1 MPVDRKSASAAGA
14 QDNNGFK
21 YSDIRRDKKGGSD
34 VMPFLRRNPLGIEIT
49 DTHIKLCELNSK
61 SKKSLSVKHA
71 ASVEL
76 APGTMNDGRI
86 QNEGQLVQAFRKV
99 LDVYDWSTRHV
110 HFAIPSQSVMVR
122 FLKMPNVSHKALA
135 KLVDFEIKN
144 NMHLPFEDPFYDFVK
159 LETKDTPESKKQPSA
174 AVFQAQWEAA
184 AARESTRS
192 NAFSNDNAEPL
203 SSNTCDVMLTAA
215 SKELLQQYI
224 GIFKEMDLKLA
235 SIEIKSFSLNRLQ
248 QRCLQ
253 LPAEDLI
260 LLADVNGT
268 NCDLTIVRK
277 GVIQI
282 TRNVS
287 VSLLEQPMQQIDT
300 LDRMFADFTSQK
312 GNYEGSFN
320 ELAGELERLINFYRY
335 TLNNREA
342 EFRHLIVTGDI
353 PMLDEFMQYL
363 NGRLNMNVSQ
373 LDWNGLRISVSMNEW
388 NLSNYAVPLGL
399 CLRGIN

>member
-1 MPVDRKSASAAGA
+1 MPL
-14 QDNNGFK
+14 
-21 YSDIRRDKKGGSD
+21 
-34 VMPFLRRNPLGIEIT
+34 LRRHPLGIEIT
-49 DTHIKLCELNSK
+49 DTHIKLCELSSK
-61 SKKSLSVKHA
+61 SKKNISVKHA

-76 APGTMNDGRI
+76 APGTMNDGRV
-86 QNEGQLVQAFRKV
+86 QNEGQLVLAFRKV
-99 LDVYDWSTRHV
+99 LDEYDWSTRHV

-122 FLKMPNVSHKALA
+122 FLKMPNVSHKALT

-144 NMHLPFEDPFYDFVK
+144 NIHLPFDDPIYDFVK
-159 LETKDTPESKKQPSA
+159 METQDAPEPKKQTQS

-184 AARESTRS
+184 AARESTE
-192 NAFSNDNAEPL
+192 EPV
-203 SSNTCDVMLTAA
+203 STNTCDVMLTAA

-253 LPAEDLI
+253 LPPEDLI

-287 VSLLEQPMQQIDT
+287 VSFLEQPMHQIDT
-300 LDRMFADFTSQK
+300 LDRMFADFTPQK
-312 GNYEGSFN
+312 ANYDGSFN
-320 ELAGELERLINFYRY
+320 DLAGELERLINFYRY

-342 EFRHLIVTGDI
+342 DFRHLLVTGDI
-353 PMLDEFMQYL
+353 PMLDELMQYL
-363 NGRLNMNVSQ
+363 NVRMNMNVSQ
-373 LDWNGLRISVSMNEW
+373 LNWNGLQISDSMNDW